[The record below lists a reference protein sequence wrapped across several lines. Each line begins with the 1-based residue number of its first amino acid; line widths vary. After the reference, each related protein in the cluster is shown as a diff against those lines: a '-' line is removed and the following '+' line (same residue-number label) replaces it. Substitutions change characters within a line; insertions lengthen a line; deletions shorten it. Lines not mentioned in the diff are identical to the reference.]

1 MYSIKSVN
9 KYIFAIGTNK
19 SIHLAFNKYGR
30 LINDKSKA
38 RLCQN
43 KSLVFNLHTK
53 TSDNLQEN
61 NDDNDQH
68 HHHHH
73 HQTDVNNVIK
83 NENLFLNLK
92 LKQKKNKRL
101 FKNVSF
107 IV

>member
-61 NDDNDQH
+61 DDD
-68 HHHHH
+68 
-73 HQTDVNNVIK
+73 QTDVNNVIK

-92 LKQKKNKRL
+92 LKQKNKRL

-107 IV
+107 

>member
-30 LINDKSKA
+30 FINDKSKA

-61 NDDNDQH
+61 DDH
-68 HHHHH
+68 Y

-92 LKQKKNKRL
+92 LKQKNKNKRL

-107 IV
+107 K

>member
-30 LINDKSKA
+30 VINDKSKA

-61 NDDNDQH
+61 DDDN
-68 HHHHH
+68 H

-92 LKQKKNKRL
+92 LKQKNKRL

-107 IV
+107 K